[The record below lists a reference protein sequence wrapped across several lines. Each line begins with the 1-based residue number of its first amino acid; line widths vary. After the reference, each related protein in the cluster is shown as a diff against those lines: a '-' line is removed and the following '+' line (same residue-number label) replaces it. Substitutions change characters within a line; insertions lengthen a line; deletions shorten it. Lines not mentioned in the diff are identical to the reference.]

1 MFSVSLRLAFSVLVG
16 LLFIPFVQG
25 QDGSGAVIHLNN
37 PSFEDKP
44 RAGGV
49 TTYGYLPIKGWY
61 DCARTVYPGQTP
73 PDIHPHPDA
82 WMVSVGPADGKTF
95 LGMVVRNDEQE
106 SHEFLSQAL
115 ELPLEGGKCYEFS
128 IYLAQSTTYMGLRS
142 PVGYNDSVIFSRPF
156 MTPAVLRIWGG
167 RSICSK
173 DELLGDSGPVA
184 NNQWKV
190 FNFRFEPEATMRY
203 ITLEAFYE
211 VPVLTP
217 YNGHILV
224 DRASPIVEVPCE
236 EDAPP
241 LVIEDP
247 EEEIPGPEIV
257 QDVVVAPPPPP
268 PPPDPEPEPKVEE
281 KPVQPKPTI
290 LTELDR
296 RKLNAGQT
304 IPIRNLYF
312 PADSANIQPK
322 SYDVLDEIKR
332 FLISN
337 PDIVIEI
344 GGHTNTIPPDHYC
357 DQLSE
362 ARAKAVTDYLIANG
376 VDSEQVEYKGYGRR
390 KPLIPDDK
398 YSRSAQKK
406 NQRVEIKVLKVD
418 G

>member
-1 MFSVSLRLAFSVLVG
+1 
-16 LLFIPFVQG
+16 
-25 QDGSGAVIHLNN
+25 
-37 PSFEDKP
+37 
-44 RAGGV
+44 
-49 TTYGYLPIKGWY
+49 
-61 DCARTVYPGQTP
+61 
-73 PDIHPHPDA
+73 
-82 WMVSVGPADGKTF
+82 MVSVGPADGKTF

-142 PVGYNDSVIFSRPF
+142 PVGYTDSVVFSRPF

-167 RSICSK
+167 QSICAK
-173 DELLGDSGPVA
+173 DELLGDSGPVD

-190 FNFRFEPEATMRY
+190 FNFRFEPEKTLRY
-203 ITLEAFYE
+203 FTLEAFYE

-224 DRASPIVEVPCE
+224 DRASTIVEVPCE
-236 EDAPP
+236 EDAPA
-241 LVIEDP
+241 LVIEEPD
-247 EEEIPGPEIV
+247 EEIPGPEIV
-257 QDVVVAPPPPP
+257 QQAAAPPPPP
-268 PPPDPEPEPKVEE
+268 PPPSPEPKPEPEVEE
-281 KPVQPKPTI
+281 EPEQPKPTI

-296 RKLNAGQT
+296 KKLNAGQT
-304 IPIRNLYF
+304 IPIKNLYF
-312 PADSANIQPK
+312 PADSSKIQPQ
-322 SYDVLDEIKR
+322 SYPVLDEIKR

-337 PDIVIEI
+337 PDIIIEI
-344 GGHTNTIPPDHYC
+344 GGHTNTIPPDSYC

-362 ARAKAVTDYLIANG
+362 ARAKAVTEYLIANG
-376 VDSEQVEYKGYGRR
+376 VAPEQLEYRGYGRR

-398 YSRSAQKK
+398 YSRAAQKK